1 MRKILLVSGCS
12 NTEKDFYSEIHPN
25 MDCSYPKWPELLAEK
40 LNMDCVNLGK
50 SGSGNEYIYTSLL
63 NYITENDRS
72 RIGLVIPAWTQVQRK
87 DYTLGSLVIKN
98 KFLKNHKPSRK
109 ASDLKN
115 HNWRNHR
122 IDPDGDIFWWMKKSL
137 NYYLS
142 FQIMCER
149 YSLPY
154 MQVQMLAPY
163 IDWLR
168 GLKAA
173 DNDTNYP
180 KSFRH
185 TYPGDKNEDNKKI
198 IELIN
203 NYEVNNYEDKLNTKK
218 FLGWP
223 LSGEFGGY
231 SLQKKLINPEDK
243 TWISDRDS
251 HPNEKG
257 HKVISEFIYERL

>member
-1 MRKILLVSGCS
+1 MKKILLVSGCS
-12 NTEKDFYSEIHPN
+12 NTEKDFYSEIHPEL
-25 MDCSYPKWPELLAEK
+25 DTSWLKWPELLAEK

-87 DYTLGSLVIKN
+87 DYTLGSSANLSKN
-98 KFLKNHKPSRK
+98 Y
-109 ASDLKN
+109 
-115 HNWRNHR
+115 NWRNHR
-122 IDPDGDIFWWMKKSL
+122 IDPDGDIFWWMRKTL

-154 MQVQMLAPY
+154 MQVQMLSPY

-203 NYEVNNYEDKLNTKK
+203 NYEVNNYEDNLNTKK

-223 LSGEFGGY
+223 LSDEFGGY
-231 SLQKKLINPEDK
+231 SLQKKLIHFEEK
-243 TWISDRDS
+243 TMISEQDS

>member
-12 NTEKDFYSEIHPN
+12 NTEKDFYSDIHPN

-87 DYTLGSLVIKN
+87 DYTLGSMGKWTQYGALPFK
-98 KFLKNHKPSRK
+98 KHHS
-109 ASDLKN
+109 
-115 HNWRNHR
+115 WRNQR
-122 IDPDGDIFWWMKKSL
+122 IDPDGDIFWWMRKTL

-163 IDWLR
+163 LDWLR

-203 NYEVNNYEDKLNTKK
+203 NYEVNNYEDTLNTKK

-223 LSGEFGGY
+223 LSDEFGGY
-231 SLQKKLINPEDK
+231 CLQKKLIHFEEK
-243 TWISDRDS
+243 TMISEQDN